1 MIGPFKWL
9 KRPGRLGLV
18 QMSFLGLLRF
28 PWGSCL
34 LDTLQWNAFSCV
46 ALQGL
51 TLSTEG

>member
-18 QMSFLGLLRF
+18 QTPFLGLLRL

-34 LDTLQWNAFSCV
+34 LDTLPWNAFSCV
-46 ALQGL
+46 ALQGP
-51 TLSTEG
+51 TFSTEG